1 MRTLRI
7 VDSKMDRIFELV
19 AEAMDFPGLRYRAS
33 QLYDFGFE
41 DGESVNAAI
50 NRAMRLCRN
59 MGDDPRRHFRPFY
72 AVNTEGNEIYR
83 DWRFSKFGFYM
94 VLCNGN
100 PGNPIV
106 GAFQR
111 KLITNA
117 LPALK

>member
-1 MRTLRI
+1 MRALRI
-7 VDSKMDRIFELV
+7 VDSGTDRIFELV

-33 QLYDFGFE
+33 DLYEFGFE
-41 DGESVNAAI
+41 DGETLQTAI

-72 AVNTEGNEIYR
+72 TVSTEANEIYR

-111 KLITNA
+111 ELITRA
-117 LPALK
+117 LSSLK